1 VTAEPGD
8 DPLLH
13 RWAEADELL
22 ATLLEMTGR
31 QRVEFLDARCAGDP
45 ELRQVLEELLLRS
58 DDPGDAF
65 LPPLSHHPVPGSAD
79 PPPAEAGARFGPFEV
94 ERLVGR
100 GGLGAVYLAR
110 RVEGG
115 FQQRVAIKLLLETRG
130 PDLLRRFERER
141 DILAAVDHPYIAR
154 LLDAGIAP
162 EGRPY
167 LVMEY
172 VDGQAITRFCEEE
185 ELPVR
190 ARLRLFLRVCD
201 AVAAAHAQLVVHRD
215 LKPSN
220 ILVRRDGSPKLLD
233 FGIARLLDTG
243 EPGGAAEVTVTG
255 VRALSPAYASPE
267 QIRGERVTLA
277 SDIFQL
283 GTLLYLLL
291 TGRRPHE
298 EAGDSPAR
306 FIPLILGA
314 DPPRPSRAVRA
325 EGIGGVPAARV
336 RSALQGDL
344 DAIIMKALRKEPER
358 RYGTAAALADDIRRH
373 LDGLPVAVRGNSA
386 AYRVRRFTR
395 RNPGVVAALATVILA
410 LSAGVVGL
418 AGHSARL
425 EAERDRARLA
435 ADRAEAATGF
445 LLGMFDLAGDSGGRD
460 TLTVGALLALG
471 EALLDERAA
480 DPPPVRI
487 DLLRALAGAY
497 ERVGMDVP
505 GIRVLERR
513 AAEVGAHYG
522 PAHLETLT
530 ALVELGNERIPRRE
544 WAQAIR
550 ALEAA
555 RAVYD
560 SLPPQVARSDTARA
574 LMAGTLWSL
583 STAYRDTGRLDEAI
597 AAIEESG
604 RVRRLIPG
612 AMTPE
617 RRRNDLAQRAYV
629 LRGAGRYEEAAALY
643 EEAVAIGRAEG
654 VGVPPLLLNNYA
666 ALLLLMERLEDAE
679 PLFRDARELLWP
691 REGEPGTMLDAVH
704 INLLLVLRR
713 LGRHADALEVAREAE
728 ALLRASFPT
737 DHWRVIRAIGMVGSA
752 YRDAGD
758 CAAGEPLLREAADRY
773 LATIGPSA
781 RFTAV
786 AWTKHAECLTDLGR
800 FAEAEPALLAARP
813 VLLADPNPVPSA
825 IRANLE
831 ALVTLYE
838 RSGRPAEAHRYRAL
852 LAELGED
859 E

>member
-1 VTAEPGD
+1 VTEDPGD
-8 DPLLH
+8 DPLLR
-13 RWAEADELL
+13 RWAEADGLL
-22 ATLLEMTGR
+22 AALLEMTAR
-31 QRVEFLDARCAGDP
+31 QRSEFLDDRCAGDA
-45 ELRQVLEELLLRS
+45 ELRQILEELLLRT
-58 DDPGDAF
+58 DDPGDDF
-65 LPPLSHHPVPGSAD
+65 LPLLPHHPVPRPAD
-79 PPPAEAGARFGPFEV
+79 PPPAEPGARFGPFEV
-94 ERLVGR
+94 ERIVGR
-100 GGLGAVYLAR
+100 GGLGVVYLAR

-115 FQQRVAIKLLLETRG
+115 FEQRVAIKVLLENQG
-130 PDLLRRFERER
+130 PDLLRHFERER

-154 LLDAGIAP
+154 LLDAGLTP
-162 EGRPY
+162 DGRPY

-172 VDGQAITRFCEEE
+172 VDGRPITRFCDEE
-185 ELPVR
+185 ELPIR

-201 AVAAAHAQLVVHRD
+201 AVATAHARPVVHRD

-243 EPGGAAEVTVTG
+243 EPSGAGEVTLTG
-255 VRALSPAYASPE
+255 VQALSPAYASPE

-298 EAGDSPAR
+298 EASDSPGR
-306 FIPLILGA
+306 LIPLILGA
-314 DPPRPSRAVRA
+314 DPPRPSQAVRA
-325 EGIGGVPAARV
+325 AGIGGVPTARV

-358 RYGTAAALADDIRRH
+358 RYGSVAELADDVRRH
-373 LDGLPVAVRGNSA
+373 LDGQPVTARGNSA
-386 AYRVRRFTR
+386 AYRVRRFAR
-395 RNPGVVAALATVILA
+395 RNPGVVTVLATVILA
-410 LSAGVVGL
+410 LSAGVIGL
-418 AGHSARL
+418 AGYSARI

-445 LLGMFDLAGDSGGRD
+445 LLDMFDLAGESGGRD
-460 TLTVGALLALG
+460 TLTVGALLARG

-513 AAEVGAHYG
+513 AAEVRAHYG
-522 PAHLETLT
+522 PGNLETLT
-530 ALVELGNERIPRRE
+530 AFVELGHERIPRRE

-550 ALEAA
+550 ALETA

-574 LMAGTLWSL
+574 LLAATLWHL

-597 AAIEESG
+597 AAMGEAG

-617 RRRNDLAQRAYV
+617 RQRDELAQRAYV

-654 VGVPPLLLNNYA
+654 VGVPALLLNNYA

-679 PLFRDARELLWP
+679 PLFRDARALLWP
-691 REGEPGTMLDAVH
+691 QEGEPGTMLDAVH
-704 INLLLVLRR
+704 INLALLLRR
-713 LGRHADALEVAREAE
+713 LGRYEDALVMAREAE
-728 ALLRASFPT
+728 ALLRASFPA
-737 DHWRVIRAIGMVGSA
+737 DHWRVIRATGMVGAA

-758 CAAGEPLLREAADRY
+758 CATAEPLLRDAYEKY
-773 LATIGPSA
+773 HATIGPDA

-786 AWTKHAECLTDLGR
+786 ARGSHAECLTELGR
-800 FAEAEPALLAARP
+800 FAEAEQALLAARL
-813 VLLADPNPVPSA
+813 VLLADPNPFPIA
-825 IRANLE
+825 IRGNLE
-831 ALVTLYE
+831 ALVRLYG
-838 RSGRPAEAHRYRAL
+838 RSGRPAEADRYRTL
-852 LAELGED
+852 LVELGD
-859 E
+859 GP